1 MKTATQPVPTFFLE
15 RGDRKVGPYTA
26 TQIRALQK
34 AGKIPSGS
42 GVRIVREEKPATVY
56 GGGNDWAQEDEDE
69 HRTPIQPRFRSGGAA
84 RLTEPAPAQSKSV
97 SPEVRQAGVLFG
109 VIVAALL
116 TVDVVRVTV
125 AKVYLNYKAQQFVSE
140 MENAFKDFK
149 VGDAPKVSPFMQP

>member
-1 MKTATQPVPTFFLE
+1 MKTAAQPVPTFFLE

-26 TQIRALQK
+26 SQIRALQK
-34 AGKIPSGS
+34 AGKIPTDSA
-42 GVRIVREEKPATVY
+42 VKIVKEEKPTTIY
-56 GGGNDWAQEDEDE
+56 GVGYDWSKDAKEEV
-69 HRTPIQPRFRSGGAA
+69 RTPIQPQSRSGGATHS
-84 RLTEPAPAQSKSV
+84 TESAPAKSMFI

-125 AKVYLNYKAQQFVSE
+125 AKVYLNYKAQQLVSE

-149 VGDAPKVSPFMQP
+149 AGNAPKMPPVMQP